1 MELDLKR
8 TVLKPSSGR
17 IIDPPIH
24 NSFVA
29 SAHFV
34 KMSACMC
41 CERMLVFYLFLRKH
55 WVGVCGRKVVDDY
68 ELFQLFIVL
77 TVICALTRHIST
89 FFLCR

>member
-17 IIDPPIH
+17 IIDPTVH

-29 SAHFV
+29 SARFV

-41 CERMLVFYLFLRKH
+41 YERVPVLHLFLRKH
-55 WVGVCGRKVVDDY
+55 WVGICGRKVVDDY
-68 ELFQLFIVL
+68 ELF
-77 TVICALTRHIST
+77 
-89 FFLCR
+89 